1 LPALCMKGTGM
12 ERSTE
17 ALTAQKMAR
26 HSTLVVVAAFASA
39 AMVAY
44 MASTAST
51 GFVGSRTAVRASVDR
66 SMPVPFMQSAGKP
79 RSPKPSYDK
88 VAKQI
93 PMKQQMAW
101 TGGWVDPY
109 AMFSSKA
116 NFARPGK
123 AKSAVKYPNNKPAVA
138 PKTLSKK
145 AWTGNLNE
153 HYAKLIGSL
162 VSPVKPIVLTM
173 TYDS

>member
-1 LPALCMKGTGM
+1 
-12 ERSTE
+12 
-17 ALTAQKMAR
+17 MAR
-26 HSTLVVVAAFASA
+26 HSTLVVRSPPNKPLFDVVAAFASA

-123 AKSAVKYPNNKPAVA
+123 AKSAVKYPNNKVWE
-138 PKTLSKK
+138 KQ
-145 AWTGNLNE
+145 
-153 HYAKLIGSL
+153 
-162 VSPVKPIVLTM
+162 
-173 TYDS
+173 

>member
-1 LPALCMKGTGM
+1 M

-66 SMPVPFMQSAGKP
+66 SMPVPFMQSGNMKP
-79 RSPKPSYDK
+79 VLSEFQLRIL
-88 VAKQI
+88 Q
-93 PMKQQMAW
+93 
-101 TGGWVDPY
+101 GGGVH
-109 AMFSSKA
+109 
-116 NFARPGK
+116 RR
-123 AKSAVKYPNNKPAVA
+123 
-138 PKTLSKK
+138 
-145 AWTGNLNE
+145 
-153 HYAKLIGSL
+153 
-162 VSPVKPIVLTM
+162 M
-173 TYDS
+173 TH